1 MIPILFNGT
10 ETEFTSNGV
19 CRLIDCVSCTV
30 TEERNGIFECEFEY
44 PVTGRHYDL
53 IQEGMIIYATHDE
66 TGVPEPFDIYKRSV
80 PLNGIVTFNASH
92 ISYRLRYNVL
102 KPFTASSCEAAIA
115 ALSTNSITPC
125 AFTFTCTKSVPGKFS
140 VTKPVSIKQI
150 LVGEQGSI
158 LDVYGTGE
166 YTFNHWNVSLAV
178 NRGVSTNTEIR
189 YGKNLVELKDERNAS
204 GVYNAVVPFWAS
216 LDSGEVVTLP
226 EHILYAADYQQTDEP
241 LPIVLDLTD
250 RFEET
255 PTESELRTLA
265 QSILD
270 NADDR
275 EPYQTIDID
284 FVNLKDTLDYA
295 DVAPLQRVNLC
306 DTIAVY
312 YPGISAPFRK
322 KVTKTVYNVLLD
334 KYNSLTLGSSTIS
347 LVDVVRQATERE
359 IDAPSAI
366 SINNLINNVTSAIT
380 GNQGGYVTIIY
391 NADGQPEELLI
402 LCDTDD
408 YRTAT
413 KLWRWNA
420 GGLGYSSTG
429 YNGTYTTAITAD
441 GHIVGSV
448 VQTGIIKASTGL
460 SYWDLESGEFYSAA
474 ANKTV
479 RIADGNIYIG
489 RYGTFF
495 DTVSGV
501 LSMGYYANNGTTY
514 YGFVNTIQNG
524 DYLSIGYINDSTG
537 SNIMLASF
545 AKTRNVFPSG
555 SLITFYSTAAI
566 LNGGLLIQYST
577 EAGTTVYSALYQ
589 GLGKASSESEKYYT
603 RLVTDPRYANAFV
616 VGMGTLASTGQVS
629 GITRYITF
637 NYGENYDDH
646 PQYVL
651 VHGTMYCY
659 SNVSCTSVIQRS
671 DDRLKNY
678 SEWDERYDLLFD
690 ALEPRIY
697 HWKDDKSDKQAHI
710 GLSAQSV
717 HEALDVLGIEDSIV
731 SSDGK
736 HLQID
741 YTSVSMLALRKIK
754 QQQAQIE
761 KLEARLEKAEAMI
774 EKLMQ
779 MMEGTK

>member
-92 ISYRLRYNVL
+92 ISYRLRYNIL
-102 KPFTASSCEAAIA
+102 NPFTASSCDAAIA
-115 ALSTNSITPC
+115 ALATNSITPC
-125 AFTFTCTKSVPGKFS
+125 LFTFSSTKTAAGTFS

-178 NRGVSTNTEIR
+178 NRGVSTNAEIR
-189 YGKNLVELKDERNAS
+189 YGKNLVELKDERNTS
-204 GVYNAVVPFWAS
+204 GAYNAVVPFWAS
-216 LDSGEVVTLP
+216 LDSGDVVTLT
-226 EHILYAADYQQTDEP
+226 ERILYASDYVQGDVPQ
-241 LPIVLDLTD
+241 PIVLDLTD
-250 RFEET
+250 RFEEK
-255 PTESELRTLA
+255 PTEAELRTLA
-265 QSILD
+265 QNILD

-295 DVAPLQRVNLC
+295 NVAPLQQVNLC

-322 KVTKTVYNVLLD
+322 KVTKTVYNSLLN
-334 KYNSLTLGSSTIS
+334 KYNSLTLGSSSIS
-347 LVDVVRQATERE
+347 IVEVVRQATERG
-359 IDAPSAI
+359 IDAPSTAAVT
-366 SINNLINNVTSAIT
+366 NLINNVTSAIT

-391 NADGQPEELLI
+391 NENGQPEELLI
-402 LCDTDD
+402 LCDTND
-408 YRTAT
+408 YTTAQ

-420 GGLGYSSTG
+420 SGLGYSSTG
-429 YNGTYTTAITAD
+429 YNGTYTTAMTAS
-441 GHIVGSV
+441 GYIVGSV
-448 VQTGIIKASTGL
+448 VKTGLISANDGL
-460 SYWDLESGEFYSAA
+460 SYWNLNTGEIYSVAA
-474 ANKTV
+474 DRVV
-479 RIADGNIYIG
+479 RIYNGSVYLS
-489 RYGTFF
+489 RYGQYF
-495 DTVSGV
+495 DGVAGV
-501 LSMGYYANNGTTY
+501 LTVGYYTHDDVTY
-514 YGFVNTIQNG
+514 YGFTNTIQNG
-524 DYLSIGYINDSTG
+524 DYLSIGYIDQTTG
-537 SNIMLASF
+537 VNKMLAMF
-545 AKTRNVFPSG
+545 ARTKEAHGSG
-555 SLITFYSTAAI
+555 TLINLFANTSI
-566 LNGGLLIQYST
+566 LNGGLLLQRSDT
-577 EAGTTVYSALYQ
+577 SSAGSYIAQLF
-589 GLGKASSESEKYYT
+589 LGAAKASSSSTKYYT
-603 RLVTDPRYANAFV
+603 KLVTDPRDANAFWIGSANV
-616 VGMGTLASTGQVS
+616 EKTGQTPS
-629 GITRYITF
+629 PNRYITF
-637 NYGENYDDH
+637 NYGENYDSH
-646 PQYVL
+646 QQGILIHYNV
-651 VHGTMYCY
+651 YCY
-659 SNVSCTSVIQRS
+659 SNISCTSVIQRS
-671 DDRLKNY
+671 DDRLKDY

-697 HWKDDKSDKQAHI
+697 HWKDEKSDKQAHI

-717 HEALDVLGIEDSIV
+717 QEALDVLGIEESIV

-741 YTSVSMLALRKIK
+741 YTSVSMLAIRKIK

-774 EKLMQ
+774 DKLMQ
-779 MMEGTK
+779 MMEGK